1 LRKCNKHV
9 FERKRTCSV
18 IEGSLHILCLL
29 RNFRTLRTVSLTT
42 SHLTSTILSS
52 CDIAADIT
60 FGWGFPFIS
69 TICVGPC
76 SIQIIFSKID
86 TTLYTTNIPR
96 MQHLLT
102 QKMYTL
108 ENSWRVSFSK
118 TGACWRI
125 HANAH
130 TSGTH
135 QHSLSNNFFKCLN
148 IGQCFKSL
156 LKINWTGW
164 NKKRVKW
171 SLYDWH
177 NDCLLYNKVNMYT
190 AIKKNHLGQCI
201 D

>member
-1 LRKCNKHV
+1 MFTQELQNIENCLINYFTFDFHN
-9 FERKRTCSV
+9 FE
-18 IEGSLHILCLL
+18 LL
-29 RNFRTLRTVSLTT
+29 RY
-42 SHLTSTILSS
+42 
-52 CDIAADIT
+52 C
-60 FGWGFPFIS
+60 GWYHFWMRIS
-69 TICVGPC
+69 FYFHHMCRPLQYTNH
-76 SIQIIFSKID
+76 FSKID

-135 QHSLSNNFFKCLN
+135 QHSLSNNFFNCLN

-190 AIKKNHLGQCI
+190 AIKKI
-201 D
+201 I